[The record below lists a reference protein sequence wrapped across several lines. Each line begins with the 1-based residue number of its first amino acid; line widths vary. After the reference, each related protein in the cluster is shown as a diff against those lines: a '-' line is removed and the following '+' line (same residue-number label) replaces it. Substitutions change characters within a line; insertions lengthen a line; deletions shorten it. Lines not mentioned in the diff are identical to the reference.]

1 VHITERE
8 GPYPGT
14 GAYDYKPVLTVLRR
28 RGYTGWLSVEVFDFS
43 TGADKIARE
52 SLKVRTIGDRQARP
66 GGSADAQPAGGGL

>member
-14 GAYDYKPVLTVLRR
+14 GAYDCKPVLTVLRR

-43 TGADKIARE
+43 AGADKIARE
-52 SLKVRTIGDRQARP
+52 SLKYVQSEIARL
-66 GGSADAQPAGGGL
+66 DAARALARSLPAE